1 MQIADARRQRL
12 RTAGPWVLDGLLAVV
27 AGAGVATLATV
38 LPFDPGSPRAWAAYL
53 LVLAHT
59 LPIAVRRRWP
69 LAVLAWGLATGAAFA
84 ALGLNLVSLTF
95 AVLVYVY
102 TVAAHRPRRAS
113 LAGLAATEALLV
125 VVWLARPRAIG
136 DGGTLVVDGLVMA
149 AGWWLG
155 DGARR
160 RQEAAVI
167 ARQRAAELELAREE
181 LARRA
186 VTEERLR
193 IARELH
199 DVVAHSM
206 SIIAVQSGVG
216 VHVLDS
222 QPEEARK
229 ALAAIEATSR
239 QALVEMRRLLGV
251 LRQGAEPR
259 GSLAP
264 APGLAEVEALAAE
277 VARAGVRVEVRIE
290 GTPYELPAGLDLSA
304 YRIVQEALTNVV
316 RHAGPATA
324 RVEVRYAPGRI
335 ALEVVDD
342 GRGASRGPRRAR
354 HRGHARAGRP
364 LRRHA
369 RGRPPARRRLPGRGR
384 PAGRGPSMIPEGP
397 GNPTTARPAA
407 GRVPPRPQGPGNPT
421 TARPAAGRVPP
432 RPQGP
437 GNPRGVPR

>member
-1 MQIADARRQRL
+1 MRTPDAHRRRL

-27 AGAGVATLATV
+27 AAGAGVATLATV
-38 LPFDPGSPRAWAAYL
+38 LPFDPGSPEAWAAYL

-69 LAVLAWGLATGAAFA
+69 LAVLAWGLATGVAFA

-95 AVLVYVY
+95 AVLVYLY
-102 TVAAHRPRRAS
+102 TVAAHRPRVAS

-125 VVWLARPRAIG
+125 LVWLARPRALG
-136 DGGTLVVDGLVMA
+136 DGGTLVLDGLIMA

-160 RQEAAVI
+160 RQEAVAA
-167 ARQRAAELELAREE
+167 ARQRAAELEEAREE

-229 ALAAIEATSR
+229 ALAAVEATSR

-251 LRQGAEPR
+251 LREEAEPR

-277 VARAGVRVEVRIE
+277 VARAGVRVEVHIE
-290 GTPYELPAGLDLSA
+290 GTPCELPAGLDLSA

-324 RVEVRYAPGRI
+324 RVAVRYSPGQV

-342 GRGASRGPRRAR
+342 GRGPGAEDRGGHGLAGMRERAALY
-354 HRGHARAGRP
+354 GGTLEAGPVPGGGFRV
-364 LRRHA
+364 A
-369 RGRPPARRRLPGRGR
+369 ATLPV
-384 PAGRGPSMIPEGP
+384 EGP
-397 GNPTTARPAA
+397 P
-407 GRVPPRPQGPGNPT
+407 
-421 TARPAAGRVPP
+421 
-432 RPQGP
+432 
-437 GNPRGVPR
+437 

>member
-1 MQIADARRQRL
+1 MRTPDAHRRRL

-27 AGAGVATLATV
+27 AAGAGVATLATV
-38 LPFDPGSPRAWAAYL
+38 LPFDPGSPEAWAAYL

-69 LAVLAWGLATGAAFA
+69 LAVLAWGLATGVAFA

-95 AVLVYVY
+95 AVLVYLY
-102 TVAAHRPRRAS
+102 TVAAHRPRVDS

-125 VVWLARPRAIG
+125 LVWLARPGAIG
-136 DGGTLVVDGLVMA
+136 DGGTLVLDGLIMA

-160 RQEAAVI
+160 RQEAVAS
-167 ARQRAAELELAREE
+167 ARQRAAELEEAREE

-229 ALAAIEATSR
+229 ALAAVEATSR

-251 LRQGAEPR
+251 LREEAEPR

-277 VARAGVRVEVRIE
+277 VARAGVRVEVHIE
-290 GTPYELPAGLDLSA
+290 GTPCELPAGLDLSA

-324 RVEVRYAPGRI
+324 RVAVRYSPGQV

-342 GRGASRGPRRAR
+342 GRGPGAEDRGGHGLAGMRERAALY
-354 HRGHARAGRP
+354 GGTLEAGPVPGGGFRV
-364 LRRHA
+364 A
-369 RGRPPARRRLPGRGR
+369 ATLPV
-384 PAGRGPSMIPEGP
+384 EGP
-397 GNPTTARPAA
+397 P
-407 GRVPPRPQGPGNPT
+407 
-421 TARPAAGRVPP
+421 
-432 RPQGP
+432 
-437 GNPRGVPR
+437 